1 MIPTFPAGRGGPT
14 FCDGA
19 LCQVPYVLWRGRFT
33 PDGHKNMALV
43 VAQGC
48 QSEFFSQ
55 KPGEKRHMNSNES
68 MYNQCYN
75 VLSCSIYIYRD
86 ICRKH
91 RKDWEVWFI
100 TEIKRFFAF
109 PSFLRVTTYVIRYI
123 KHNMQSFV
131 FHWDSGY
138 TSSFPS
144 SLIARNLMGSEE
156 TVKKQNCSIRYTFVV
171 STCAW
176 NTVSLCVT
184 LLRYYMFWDMSNHKV
199 IWTCCLLLLAR
210 SSGKWNGAAVL
221 LCDVS
226 K

>member
-1 MIPTFPAGRGGPT
+1 MAPCVRCLMSFEGADSHLTGIKTWRWLWLRGVKVSFFPRNRERNAIWI
-14 FCDGA
+14 A
-19 LCQVPYVLWRGRFT
+19 
-33 PDGHKNMALV
+33 M
-43 VAQGC
+43 
-48 QSEFFSQ
+48 
-55 KPGEKRHMNSNES
+55 
-68 MYNQCYN
+68 NQCIIN
-75 VLSCSIYIYRD
+75 VIMFYHVLYIYRD

-131 FHWDSGY
+131 FHWDSGS